1 VSRDAGVTLTVPPR
15 PVAVVGV
22 GAVSVHGFD
31 WRSSGV
37 SALDGVTREPRPAE
51 QLRASHPALGAFE
64 VGPIAPTEDAGDA
77 RQRKLMTR
85 AARLA
90 AMATRKAL
98 DAAGFHERR
107 EEVGFYLGV
116 GASGVAMD
124 EVVPMLRASREGE
137 SFSLARFGREGLAAC
152 NPLFAFQTMNN
163 FTLCH
168 AAILTGVGGPN
179 AALYSRG
186 AATVQALE
194 EALWAITEGA
204 CDRCLAGGAD
214 SALHPVT
221 IDEFDREGLLARG
234 LVPSEGA
241 AVLALASQADAP
253 IACVS
258 CAARVSYRRRTMAE
272 ALGALREACGEQPD
286 LVLVAPWGEPPR
298 ESLRTFAH
306 SLNPGARV
314 IDLSLHWGESLAATP
329 ALAWSAALDLIAA
342 NRARR
347 VLVLSAG
354 IDHEIGA
361 VVFQ

>member
-1 VSRDAGVTLTVPPR
+1 MREASVTKTVLSR

-22 GAVSVHGFD
+22 GAVSVHGLD
-31 WRSSGV
+31 WGASGV
-37 SALDGVTREPRPAE
+37 SALDGAPREPRPAE

-64 VGPIAPTEDAGDA
+64 VGPIPTGDDAGDA

-90 AMATRKAL
+90 AIATRKAL

-107 EEVGFYLGV
+107 EEIGFYLGV

-124 EVVPMLRASREGE
+124 EIVPMLRASREGE
-137 SFSLARFGREGLAAC
+137 TFSLARFGREGLAAC

-179 AALYSRG
+179 GALYSRG
-186 AATVQALE
+186 GATVQALE
-194 EALWAITEGA
+194 EALWALTEGA

-221 IDEFDREGLLARG
+221 VDEFERDGLLGRG

-241 AVLALASQADAP
+241 AVLALAVQSDAP
-253 IACVS
+253 MAQITR
-258 CAARVSYRRRTMAE
+258 AARVSYRHGTLSH
-272 ALGALREACGEQPD
+272 ALGALRGVCGEPPD
-286 LVLVAPWGEPPR
+286 LVLIAPWGEPPR
-298 ESLRTFAH
+298 EALRTFAR
-306 SLNPGARV
+306 SLNADVRV
-314 IDLSLHWGESLAATP
+314 IDLSAHWGESLAATP
-329 ALAWSAALDLIAA
+329 ALAWTAAIDILRSG
-342 NRARR
+342 RASRA
-347 VLVLSAG
+347 LVLSAG

-361 VVFQ
+361 VAFQ

>member
-1 VSRDAGVTLTVPPR
+1 MREAGVTVTVPPR

-37 SALDGVTREPRPAE
+37 SALDGAPREPRPAA
-51 QLRASHPALGAFE
+51 QLRASHPTLATFE
-64 VGPIAPTEDAGDA
+64 VGPIPPGEDAGDA

-90 AMATRKAL
+90 AIATRKAL
-98 DAAGFHERR
+98 DAARFHERR
-107 EEVGFYLGV
+107 DEIGFYLGV

-124 EVVPMLRASREGE
+124 EIVPMLRASREGE
-137 SFSLARFGREGLAAC
+137 TFSLARFGREGLAAC

-179 AALYSRG
+179 GALYSRG

-221 IDEFDREGLLARG
+221 IDEFERDGLLSRA

-241 AVLALASQADAP
+241 AVLALSAHSDTPVAH
-253 IACVS
+253 VTR
-258 CAARVSYRRRTMAE
+258 AARVSYRHRPLGH
-272 ALGALREACGEQPD
+272 ALGALRGVCGEPPD
-286 LVLVAPWGEPPR
+286 LVLIAPWGEPPR
-298 ESLRTFAH
+298 EALRAFAR

-314 IDLSLHWGESLAATP
+314 LDLSAHWGESLAATP
-329 ALAWSAALDLIAA
+329 ALAWTAAIDILATG
-342 NRARR
+342 RARR

-354 IDHEIGA
+354 IDREIAA
-361 VVFQ
+361 VTFQ